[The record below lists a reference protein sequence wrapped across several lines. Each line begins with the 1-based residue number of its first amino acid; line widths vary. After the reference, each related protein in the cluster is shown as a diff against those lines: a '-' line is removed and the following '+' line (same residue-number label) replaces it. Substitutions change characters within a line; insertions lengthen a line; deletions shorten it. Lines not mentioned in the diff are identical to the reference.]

1 MYMSETVFFYGE
13 TDGKTATGVF
23 PLDSD
28 ILYSTV
34 DFIRP
39 DKGMKC
45 EVYVVKVSGAPVTV
59 FLEQTEDVTVS
70 PSPSYKAVGSWYLA
84 SAGELHEDERRPI
97 VLRSR
102 DGKQAFRFAWSQTTP
117 NKSYILV
124 KVEFSYE

>member
-1 MYMSETVFFYGE
+1 VSETIFFYGE
-13 TDGKTATGVF
+13 TDGASTTGVF

-28 ILYSTV
+28 VLHGTV

-45 EVYVVKVSGAPVTV
+45 GIYVVKVSGAPVTV
-59 FLEQTEDVTVS
+59 FLEQTEDVTAE
-70 PSPSYKAVGSWYLA
+70 SPSYKTVGVWYL
-84 SAGELHEDERRPI
+84 SEPGELHEDERKPI

-102 DGKQAFRFAWSQTTP
+102 DGRQAFRFTWSQTTAG
-117 NKSYILV
+117 KSYILV

>member
-1 MYMSETVFFYGE
+1 VSETIFFYGE
-13 TDGKTATGVF
+13 TDGTSTTGTF

-28 ILYSTV
+28 VLHSTV

-45 EVYVVKVSGAPVTV
+45 EIYVIKVSGAPVTV
-59 FLEQTEDVTVS
+59 LLKQTEDVTVES
-70 PSPSYKAVGSWYLA
+70 PTYKTVGSWYLSA
-84 SAGELHEDERRPI
+84 SGELHEDERKPI

-102 DGKQAFRFAWSQTTP
+102 DGKQAFQFTWSQTTAG
-117 NKSYILV
+117 KSYILV